1 MRTIKETT
9 KCVVAAFA
17 FCFLFAVS
25 MLAEAATYKPG
36 VTYVDPEVNS
46 KGEYYSVLKKRMS
59 TYSDDTIDV
68 VYPKG
73 ATFSV
78 TTSKKALQAQI
89 ISQTFESLYY
99 DDSKFYINA
108 TPDPATVTTRYY
120 YLTKDGRK
128 WELTEEA
135 GRYYKEFDGNK
146 VYLTP
151 NRTERYVSGYAV
163 KVAELSDYPGV
174 FWDSVYDE
182 KHDDGYYNLYSLYDD
197 GDGKGYYYYRGNGEV
212 CKNGMVVQTPDGQ
225 ADYEYSKA
233 TIQLTSTKAGTYTVN
248 VNVNGKATKLKVYVT
263 TYGGDK
269 AVSVALGKTALSKY
283 SRKASDNGSTIS
295 DTSDYR
301 VKSTTTSGKLKIKA
315 DKGIKITGLV
325 VASVDKNGKA
335 VYKKVKNGKKISLSK
350 ELEYKYIRPSGYYS
364 KDARKYTYVYVSY
377 KDSYLGTYT
386 TYSLTTKHGVKQI
399 KRTIKYASDSKKY
412 VDYLDYGEGCTF
424 DIWTY

>member
-1 MRTIKETT
+1 MRTMKETT

-59 TYSDDTIDV
+59 TYSEGYVDV

-73 ATFSV
+73 ATLSV
-78 TTSKKALQAQI
+78 TTSKKALQAEI
-89 ISQTFESLYY
+89 IEQTFE
-99 DDSKFYINA
+99 DSYNSSA
-108 TPDPATVTTRYY
+108 RVYVNVTPDPAKVKTTYY

-135 GRYYKEFDGNK
+135 GRYYRMFDGNK

-151 NRTERYVSGYAV
+151 NRTQKYV
-163 KVAELSDYPGV
+163 E
-174 FWDSVYDE
+174 
-182 KHDDGYYNLYSLYDD
+182 DGYEVKNENGYTYKYDLYDA
-197 GDGKGYYYYRGNGEV
+197 GDGKGYYYYNWDGSILVN
-212 CKNGMVVQTPDGQ
+212 NQVVQTPDGQ
-225 ADYEYSKA
+225 LDYEYSTA

-248 VNVNGKATKLKVYVT
+248 VNVNGQATKLKVYVT

-269 AVSVALGKTALSKY
+269 AVSVALGKTSLSKT
-283 SRKASDNGSTIS
+283 SRKASDNGSTVS
-295 DTSDYR
+295 TASDYR

-325 VASVDKNGKA
+325 VATVNKDGKA
-335 VYKKVKNGKKISLSK
+335 VYKKVKNGKKITLSK
-350 ELEYKYIRPSGYYS
+350 ALAYKYTSPDGSYS
-364 KDARKYTYVYVSY
+364 KDARKYTCVYVSY

-386 TYSLTTKHGVKQI
+386 TYSVTTKHGVKQI

>member
-59 TYSDDTIDV
+59 TYSEGYVDV

-73 ATFSV
+73 ATLSV
-78 TTSKKALQAQI
+78 TTSKKALQAEI
-89 ISQTFESLYY
+89 TGQTFEESYNSRARVY
-99 DDSKFYINA
+99 VNV
-108 TPDPATVTTRYY
+108 TPDPAKVETTYY
-120 YLTKDGRK
+120 YLTKDGDK
-128 WELTEEA
+128 WKLTEEA
-135 GRYYKEFDGNK
+135 GRYYKELDGNK

-151 NRTERYVSGYAV
+151 NRTERYVSDGYEV
-163 KVAELSDYPGV
+163 KVAELGANSIP
-174 FWDSVYDE
+174 WYDE
-182 KHDDGYYNLYSLYDD
+182 KREDGYYRVYDLYDD
-197 GDGKGYYYYRGNGEV
+197 GDGKGYYYKTWNGSTLVNEQ
-212 CKNGMVVQTPDGQ
+212 VVQTPDGQ
-225 ADYEYSKA
+225 LDYEYSTA

-248 VNVNGKATKLKVYVT
+248 VNVNGQATKLKVYVT

-269 AVSVALGKTALSKY
+269 AVSVALGKTSLSKT
-283 SRKASDNGSTIS
+283 SRKASDNGSTVS
-295 DTSDYR
+295 TASDYR

-335 VYKKVKNGKKISLSK
+335 VYKKVKNGKKITLSK
-350 ELEYKYIRPSGYYS
+350 ALEYKDTRPYGYYS
-364 KDARKYTYVYVSY
+364 KDARKRTYVYVSY

-386 TYSLTTKHGVKQI
+386 TYSVTTKHGVKQI

-412 VDYLDYGEGCTF
+412 VDYLDYGAGCTF